1 MMNTKVKVVNKKI
14 SKDDFKATILS
25 DYRLAAEVRESG
37 AQGRRDVLSGKGS
50 FGIFGDGKELAQIAL
65 AKVFRHGDFRAG
77 YYRDQAL
84 MTALGQ
90 YSPKH
95 MFSSLYGDP
104 ELEREPSSGSRQMM
118 NHFGTRFLNDD
129 GSWKNLMEQNNSTSD
144 MACLASQFPRL
155 VGLAQASQVYRD
167 NPELAKSK
175 PGFTNGGSEIAFAT
189 IGNSSCAEGHFFEA
203 VNAIGVLQ
211 VPAIISVWDDGYGI
225 SVANDIQMTKSDVS
239 EVLKGFQMDEKG
251 AGYDIVKVMAWDY
264 PALISAYEKAEKLA
278 REKHIPSIIHVVEMT
293 QPTGHSTS
301 GSHARYKSKERLQW
315 EIDFDCN
322 KKFKEWILENEIA
335 NEDDLSN
342 IDKEV
347 IQFVKEQKKEA
358 WTEYQA
364 PIKVELK
371 EVITLFNSIA
381 AQVSIPEITDWIKD
395 LNQSAMFGVFRRDYL
410 SKARMLLGMIVN
422 ENIPEKATL
431 RNFIN
436 RINSENYKRYNTKLY
451 NETSTSALK
460 VAEVK
465 PTYNNDS
472 EDVDARIILRDNFH
486 HMFEA
491 IPEAMI
497 FGEDVGKIGGVNQ
510 GVEGLQDKFGES
522 RVADTGIR
530 EATIIGQGI
539 GLSLRGLKPIAEMQ
553 YLDYVIYGFQPMV
566 DDIASLHYRTHG
578 GQITPLIIRTRGHRL
593 EGIWHSGSPMGM
605 LLNGTRG
612 MYLCV
617 PRDMTRAAG
626 FYNTLMQSN
635 DPAMVIECLN
645 GYRVKEKLPNNI
657 GEFRVPLGK
666 VETTREGNDITLV
679 SYGSTWK
686 IVMDAAEQLER
697 AGISCEVIDT
707 QTLVPFDLSHDIVE
721 SVKKTNRLLVIDED
735 VPGGGSAY
743 ILQKIVEEQNAYNF
757 LDSEPQ
763 TLAAKAHRP
772 PYGKDG
778 DYFTKPSAEDIFE
791 KVYEMMGE
799 ANPSKFPSLY

>member
-1 MMNTKVKVVNKKI
+1 MTTKTKEMPQKI
-14 SKDDFKATILS
+14 SKDIFKKTILE
-25 DYRLAAEVRESG
+25 DYRLAVEVRESG

-65 AKVFRHGDFRAG
+65 SKVFKNGDFRAG

-95 MFSSLYGDP
+95 MFSALYGDP

-118 NHFGTRFLNDD
+118 NHFGTRFLNED
-129 GSWKNLMEQNNSTSD
+129 GSWRNLMEQKNSTSD

-155 VGLAQASQVYRD
+155 VGLAQASQVYRKD
-167 NPELAKSK
+167 KKLAERN
-175 PGFTNGGSEIAFAT
+175 PGFTNNGSEIAFAT
-189 IGNSSCAEGHFFEA
+189 IGNSSCAEGHFWEA

-211 VPAIISVWDDGYGI
+211 VPAIISIWDDGYGI
-225 SVANDIQMTKSDVS
+225 SVSNEVQMTKSDVS
-239 EVLKGFQMDEKG
+239 EVLKGFQKDKKG
-251 AGYDIVKVMAWDY
+251 DGFDIVKVKAWDY
-264 PALISAYEKAEKLA
+264 PALVSAYEKAEKLA
-278 REKHIPSIIHVVEMT
+278 REKHIPSIIHVIEMT

-301 GSHARYKSKERLQW
+301 GSHERYKSKERLQW
-315 EIDFDCN
+315 EIDYDCN
-322 KKFKEWILENEIA
+322 KKFKEWIIESGIATEDEI
-335 NEDDLSN
+335 NQ
-342 IDKEV
+342 IDKEA
-347 IQFVKEQKKEA
+347 IESVKKQKKEA
-358 WTEYQA
+358 WTEYQE
-364 PIKVELK
+364 PIKAEWKELLG
-371 EVITLFNSIA
+371 IFNSIA
-381 AQVSIPEITDWIKD
+381 AQVNIPEIAEWIKD
-395 LNQSAMFGVFRRDYL
+395 LNQSSMFGIFRRDYM
-410 SKARMLLGMIVN
+410 SKARLLLALIAK
-422 ENIPEKATL
+422 ENISEKASL

-436 RINSENYKRYNTKLY
+436 RINSENFNRYNTKLY
-451 NETSTSALK
+451 NETSTSIHN
-460 VAEVK
+460 VTEVK
-465 PTYNNDS
+465 PTYNSDA
-472 EDVDARIILRDNFH
+472 EMVDGRIIIRDNFH

-510 GVEGLQDKFGES
+510 GCEGLQEKFGEL
-522 RVADTGIR
+522 RVSDTGIR

-566 DDIASLHYRTHG
+566 DDISSLYYRTHG

-645 GYRVKEKLPNNI
+645 GYRVKEKMPNNI

-666 VETTREGNDITLV
+666 VETTKEGSDITLV
-679 SYGSTWK
+679 TYGSTWRV
-686 IVMDAAEQLER
+686 VMDAATKLDMV
-697 AGISCEVIDT
+697 GISCEVIDT
-707 QTLVPFDLSHDIVE
+707 QTLVPFDISHDIAE
-721 SVKKTNRLLVIDED
+721 SVKNTNRLLVIDED
-735 VPGGGSAY
+735 VPGGASAY
-743 ILQKIVEEQNAYNF
+743 ILQKIIEDQDAYNY

-763 TLAAKAHRP
+763 TLSAKAHRP

-791 KVYEMMGE
+791 KVYSMMNE
-799 ANPSKFPSLY
+799 VNPSKFPSLY

>member
-1 MMNTKVKVVNKKI
+1 MTAKGKGKI
-14 SKDDFKATILS
+14 SKNDFKQTILA

-37 AQGRRDVLSGKGS
+37 SQGRRDVLSGKGT

-95 MFSSLYGDP
+95 MFSALYGDP

-129 GSWKNLMEQNNSTSD
+129 GSWRNLMEQNNSTSD

-167 NPELAKSK
+167 NPELAKNN
-175 PGFTNGGSEIAFAT
+175 PGFTNGGNEIAFAT
-189 IGNSSCAEGHFFEA
+189 IGNSSCAEGHFWEA

-211 VPAIISVWDDGYGI
+211 VPAIISIWDDAYGI
-225 SVANDIQMTKSDVS
+225 SVANDVQMTKSDVS
-239 EVLKGFQMDEKG
+239 AVLSGFQRNEKG
-251 AGYDIVKVMAWDY
+251 AGYEIIKVNGWDY
-264 PALISAYEKAEKLA
+264 PALIDVYEKAEKLA
-278 REKHIPSIIHVVEMT
+278 REEHIPSIIHVVEMT

-301 GSHARYKSKERLQW
+301 GSHERYKSKERMQW
-315 EIDFDCN
+315 EKDFDCN
-322 KKFKEWILENEIA
+322 LKFREWIVESAVATKEEVA
-335 NEDDLSN
+335 T

-347 IQFVKEQKKEA
+347 VAFVKVQKKEA
-358 WTEYQA
+358 WTEFQA
-364 PIKVELK
+364 PIKEELK
-371 EVITLFNSIA
+371 EVISIFNSIS
-381 AQVSIPEITDWIKD
+381 AQVNIPEIADWIKD
-395 LNQSAMFGVFRRDYL
+395 LNQSAMFGLFRRNFM

-436 RINSENYKRYNTKLY
+436 RINSENYERYNTKLY
-451 NETSTSALK
+451 NETATSALK

-465 PTYNNDS
+465 PTYNSDS
-472 EDVDARIILRDNFH
+472 EEVDARIILRDNFH
-486 HMFEA
+486 HMFDA

-605 LLNGTRG
+605 LLNGMRG

-645 GYRVKEKLPNNI
+645 GYRIKEKLPTNI

-666 VETTREGNDITLV
+666 VETTRDGSDITLV
-679 SYGSTWK
+679 SYGSTWRV
-686 IVMDAAEQLER
+686 VMDATEKLER
-697 AGISCEVIDT
+697 AGISCEVIDI

-735 VPGGGSAY
+735 VPGGGTAY
-743 ILQKIVEEQNAYNF
+743 ILQKIVEEQDAYNY

-772 PYGKDG
+772 PYGADG
-778 DYFTKPSAEDIFE
+778 DYFTKPSSEDVFE
-791 KVYEMMGE
+791 KVYAMMHE
-799 ANPSKFPSLY
+799 ANPVKFPSLY

>member
-1 MMNTKVKVVNKKI
+1 M
-14 SKDDFKATILS
+14 
-25 DYRLAAEVRESG
+25 
-37 AQGRRDVLSGKGS
+37 
-50 FGIFGDGKELAQIAL
+50 
-65 AKVFRHGDFRAG
+65 
-77 YYRDQAL
+77 DQ
-84 MTALGQ
+84 
-90 YSPKH
+90 K
-95 MFSSLYGDP
+95 
-104 ELEREPSSGSRQMM
+104 
-118 NHFGTRFLNDD
+118 
-129 GSWKNLMEQNNSTSD
+129 NSTSD

-155 VGLAQASQVYRD
+155 VGLAQASQVYRE
-167 NPELAKSK
+167 NPELAKNK

-189 IGNSSCAEGHFFEA
+189 IGNSSCAEGHFWEA

-211 VPAIISVWDDGYGI
+211 VPVIISIWDDGYGI
-225 SVANDIQMTKSDVS
+225 SVANDVQMTKSDVS
-239 EVLKGFQMDEKG
+239 EVLKGFQKDKNGEG
-251 AGYDIVKVMAWDY
+251 FDIVKVKAWDY
-264 PALISAYEKAEKLA
+264 PALIAAYEKAEKLA
-278 REKHIPSIIHVVEMT
+278 RERHIPSIIHVIEMT

-301 GSHARYKSKERLQW
+301 GSHERYKSKERLQW
-315 EIDFDCN
+315 EIDYDCN
-322 KKFKEWILENEIA
+322 TKFKEWIIESGIATLEELDI
-335 NEDDLSN
+335 
-342 IDKEV
+342 IDKESV
-347 IQFVKEQKKEA
+347 ESVKKQKKEA

-364 PIKVELK
+364 PIKAEWKELLG
-371 EVITLFNSIA
+371 IFNSIDS
-381 AQVSIPEITDWIKD
+381 QVNLPEIADWIKD
-395 LNQSAMFGVFRRDYL
+395 LNQSAMFGIFRRDYM
-410 SKARMLLGMIVN
+410 SKARNLLGRIVH

-436 RINSENYKRYNTKLY
+436 RINAESFNRYNTKLY
-451 NETSTSALK
+451 NETSTS
-460 VAEVK
+460 VHNVTEVK
-465 PTYNNDS
+465 PTYDTDA
-472 EDVDARIILRDNFH
+472 EMVDGRIIIRDNFH
-486 HMFEA
+486 HMFDA

-510 GVEGLQDKFGES
+510 GCEGLQEKFGEL

-566 DDIASLHYRTHG
+566 DDISSLYYRTHG

-645 GYRVKEKLPNNI
+645 GYRVKEKIPNNI

-666 VETTREGNDITLV
+666 VETTREGSDITLV
-679 SYGSTWK
+679 TYGSTWR
-686 IVMDAAEQLER
+686 IVMDAAEKLEKS
-697 AGISCEVIDT
+697 GISCEVIDT
-707 QTLVPFDLSHDIVE
+707 QTLVPFDISHDIVE

-735 VPGGGSAY
+735 VPGGASAY
-743 ILQKIVEEQNAYNF
+743 ILQKIVEEQDAYNY

-778 DYFTKPSAEDIFE
+778 DYFTKPSAEDVFE
-791 KVYEMMGE
+791 KVYGMIREV
-799 ANPSKFPSLY
+799 NPTQYPSLY

>member
-1 MMNTKVKVVNKKI
+1 MSAKLSKTKNKI
-14 SKDDFKATILS
+14 SKDQFKSTILS
-25 DYRLAAEVRESG
+25 DYRLAFEVRESG
-37 AQGRRDVLSGKGS
+37 NQGRRDVLSGKGS

-65 AKVFRHGDFRAG
+65 SKVFRNGDFRAG

-84 MTALGQ
+84 MTAIGQ

-95 MFSSLYGDP
+95 MFSALYGDP

-129 GSWKNLMEQNNSTSD
+129 GSWRNLMQQKNSTSD

-167 NPELAKSK
+167 NPELAKAK
-175 PGFTNGGSEIAFAT
+175 PGFTNNGNEIAFAT
-189 IGNSSCAEGHFFEA
+189 IGNSSCAEGHFWEA

-211 VPAIISVWDDGYGI
+211 VPAIISIWDDGYGI
-225 SVANDIQMTKSDVS
+225 SVSNDVQMTKSDVS
-239 EVLKGFQMDEKG
+239 EVLTGFQNNEKG
-251 AGYDIVKVMAWDY
+251 KGYEIIKVKGWDY
-264 PALISAYEKAEKLA
+264 PSLVEAYEKAEKLA
-278 REKHIPSIIHVVEMT
+278 REEHIPSIIHVIEMT

-301 GSHARYKSKERLQW
+301 GSHERYKSKERLKW
-315 EIDFDCN
+315 ENDFDCII
-322 KKFKEWILENEIA
+322 KFKEWIVESGIASLEEL
-335 NEDDLSN
+335 EV
-342 IDKEV
+342 IDKEALD
-347 IQFVKEQKKEA
+347 FVKQQKKEA
-358 WTEYQA
+358 WQEYQA
-364 PIKVELK
+364 PIKEEWKELL
-371 EVITLFNSIA
+371 EIFNAIYAKLNIS
-381 AQVSIPEITDWIKD
+381 EISDWIQD
-395 LNQSAMFGVFRRDYL
+395 LNQSAMFGIFRRDFL
-410 SKARMLLGMIVN
+410 SKARSLLAMIAN
-422 ENIPEKATL
+422 EDVPEKSML

-436 RINSENYKRYNTKLY
+436 RINSESYQRYNTKLY
-451 NETSTSALK
+451 NETSTSACNVL
-460 VAEVK
+460 EVK
-465 PTYNNDS
+465 PTYDPDA
-472 EDVDARIILRDNFH
+472 EEVDGRIIIRDNFH
-486 HMFEA
+486 HMFDA

-510 GVEGLQDKFGES
+510 GCEGLQEKFGES

-566 DDIASLHYRTHG
+566 DDISSLYYRTHG

-635 DPAMVIECLN
+635 DPGMVIECLN

-657 GEFRVPLGK
+657 GEFRVPIGK
-666 VETTREGNDITLV
+666 VESTKHGSDITLV
-679 SYGSTWK
+679 TYGSTWR
-686 IVMDAAEQLER
+686 IVSDAANKLEN
-697 AGISCEVIDT
+697 AGISCEVIDL
-707 QTLVPFDLSHDIVE
+707 QTLVPFDLSHDIVK
-721 SVKKTNRLLVIDED
+721 SIKKTNRLLIIDED
-735 VPGGGSAY
+735 VPGGASAY
-743 ILQKIVEEQNAYNF
+743 ILQKIVEEQDAYNF

-763 TLAAKAHRP
+763 TLAAKEHRP

-778 DYFTKPSAEDIFE
+778 DYFTKPSSEDVFE
-791 KVYEMMGE
+791 KVYEMMSE
-799 ANPSKFPSLY
+799 VDPSRFPPLY